1 MPRRDEILTPE
12 YDRQNDWRSCY
23 YVRDYVSK
31 AFATDS
37 GEWYKNGGEGKE
49 MSYIE
54 ENLMNGENILY
65 RARLHW
71 VVFVWP
77 LIWFIAAIISFGR
90 GGHAAFTAGCL
101 FILISIAKAI
111 SAFITFSNSEFA
123 VTNQRVI
130 AKVGFIRRNSLEVLL
145 GKIEAIQVNQD
156 ILGRILGY
164 GSITVSG
171 TGGTRDPFHNISDP
185 LELRRKIQ
193 EQIVIL
199 QKP

>member
-1 MPRRDEILTPE
+1 
-12 YDRQNDWRSCY
+12 
-23 YVRDYVSK
+23 
-31 AFATDS
+31 
-37 GEWYKNGGEGKE
+37 

-54 ENLMNGENILY
+54 KNLMNGENILY

-71 VVFVWP
+71 VVFLWP
-77 LIWFIAAIISFGR
+77 IIWFIVAIVFFSRGGDSSAAI
-90 GGHAAFTAGCL
+90 TAGCL
-101 FILISIAKAI
+101 FVLIAVAKGI
-111 SAFITFSNSEFA
+111 SSFINFSTSEFA

-130 AKVGFIRRNSLEVLL
+130 GKVGFIRRNSLEVLL

-156 ILGRILGY
+156 VLGRILGY

-171 TGGTRDPFHNISDP
+171 TGGTRDPFHNISNP

-193 EQIVIL
+193 EQVAIL